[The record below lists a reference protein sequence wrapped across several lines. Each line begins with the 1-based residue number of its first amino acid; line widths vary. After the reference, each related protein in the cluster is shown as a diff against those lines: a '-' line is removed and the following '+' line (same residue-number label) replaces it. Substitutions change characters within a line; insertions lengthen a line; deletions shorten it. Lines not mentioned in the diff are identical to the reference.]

1 MNKIT
6 FLEEKLSTLKEKR
19 TPKETIQK
27 QIKTLTFIL
36 TTAFCTFSLFYLS
49 NFFSD
54 YLYLFW
60 AIPFSYVGSVFLSNI
75 IVQIFYIHYESDL
88 EQNII
93 STKLDLILEKKRVLA
108 EDTCKKS

>member
-1 MNKIT
+1 MNKII
-6 FLEEKLSTLKEKR
+6 FLEEKLSILKEKR

-36 TTAFCTFSLFYLS
+36 TTAFCFLSVFYL
-49 NFFSD
+49 NHFFSD

-60 AIPFSYVGSVFLSNI
+60 AIPFSYVGSVFLSNV
-75 IVQIFYIHYESDL
+75 IVQIFYIYYESDL

-108 EDTCKKS
+108 EDTFKKS

>member
-1 MNKIT
+1 MNKII

-19 TPKETIQK
+19 APKETIQK
-27 QIKTLTFIL
+27 QIKTFTFIL
-36 TTAFCTFSLFYLS
+36 TTAFCFLSLFYL
-49 NFFSD
+49 NHFFSD

-75 IVQIFYIHYESDL
+75 IVQIFYMYYESDL

-93 STKLDLILEKKRVLA
+93 STKLYLILEKKRA
-108 EDTCKKS
+108 STEDNLKKS